1 MPLSSVVGAQSIVKP
16 GVCTSSTRPASPYDG
31 QVIYETDTDAV
42 KVWDG
47 SAWVGATNAAS
58 LNGVGQSVAYTPT
71 FQNFT
76 LGNGTVTASYVLVN
90 KLCFMTVK
98 VTLGSTSSVTNV
110 IGISLP
116 VTAASSIFY
125 GGNAVIN
132 DTGTAN
138 MVGIVYQNTTTQIV
152 LVVQNVAST
161 YPTRV
166 NTSATVPMTWA
177 NTDSFS
183 ITHTF
188 EVA

>member
-58 LNGVGQSVAYTPT
+58 LNGVGQSVAFTPT
-71 FQNFT
+71 FGNFT

-98 VTLGSTSSVTNV
+98 VTLGSTSSVTGAITV
-110 IGISLP
+110 SLP
-116 VTAASSIFY
+116 VTAASSILY
-125 GGNAVIN
+125 GSNAVIN

-138 MVGIVYQNTTTQIV
+138 YVGFVYQGSTTGLV
-152 LVVQNVAST
+152 LALQNVAST
-161 YPTRV
+161 YPQRA

-177 NTDSFS
+177 INDTFN